1 MKKWIIISLTAVS
14 LGFIALNGYLIVK
27 KDSKV
32 QHTVYVEDW
41 ARVAKDDVVETFDTE
56 GVMMPQE
63 EYKIYFHEADKE
75 FQRFLVKEG
84 DVVTAGTPLFEY
96 ITPELD
102 KLRETLEAEK
112 LQAEGEIT
120 GIDDYISTLLDYQA
134 SIPDPSSEVQEV
146 AALGLEE
153 GLKIEVD
160 KHASSE
166 MIISA
171 IDQEIY
177 KQELEKS
184 KLEEE
189 VYKYDSQ
196 LSTIDE
202 QSGTAMIVSETD
214 GIVKEVNEK
223 LGNPVITIVSDAL
236 SVEGLLTE
244 SQFKKAETGMKFSAD
259 INGEKKQLEG
269 TLAKIN
275 PYPAKE
281 PEVNKDNH
289 YQFEG
294 NLTEQSETL
303 AIGSNATVSVVTAEA
318 IGVLTVPEK
327 AIQKGEKPYVYQL
340 NGNGLITKKTV
351 QTGLGFN
358 GIKEVTNG
366 VEVKE
371 IMMVSPEKVPKNNA
385 HFVTEMKPTRIKKA
399 AFKEFSTRDKW
410 EAFLIGLIEK

>member
-1 MKKWIIISLTAVS
+1 MKKWILISLTAVS
-14 LGFIALNGYLIVK
+14 LGFIALNGYLIGK

-63 EYKIYFHEADKE
+63 EYDIYFREEDKE

-134 SIPDPSSEVQEV
+134 SIPAPSDAVQEV
-146 AALGLEE
+146 AALELEE
-153 GLKIEVD
+153 GLKIEVGE
-160 KHASSE
+160 HASTE

-189 VYKYDSQ
+189 VKKFDSQ

-223 LGNPVITIVSDAL
+223 LGNPVITIVSNVL

-244 SQFKKAETGMKFSAD
+244 SQFKKAETGMKFSTRV
-259 INGEKKQLEG
+259 NGEKKQLEG

-281 PEVNKDNH
+281 PEINKENR

-303 AIGSNATVSVVTAEA
+303 AIGSKATVSVVTAEA

-327 AIQKGEKPYVYQL
+327 SIKKGKKPYVYQL

-358 GIKEVTNG
+358 GIKEVTKG

-371 IMMVSPEKVPKNNA
+371 VMMVSPAKVPKNNA
-385 HFVTEMKPTRIKKA
+385 YFVTEMKPTRIKKS

-410 EAFLIGLIEK
+410 EAFLIGLVEK